1 MTDEVFE
8 RAAQTY
14 SDTIFRVA
22 YHALKSRPDAEDV
35 TQTVLLKLYERKE
48 PFQGEDH
55 LKFWLLRVAV
65 NESRRLLRTPWRR
78 KVVPLEEWDG
88 TTESQGEGEVLE
100 AVMALEPKYRLSIY
114 LYYYEGCS
122 VREVAQALHAKES
135 TVQTWLQRAR
145 EKLRVSLTDEKE
157 GTSYVRPKLLS

>member
-8 RAAQTY
+8 RAARTY

-22 YHALKSRPDAEDV
+22 YHAVRSRPDAEDV
-35 TQTVLLKLYERKE
+35 TQTVLLKLYEHDK

-55 LKFWLLRVAV
+55 LKFWLLRVTV
-65 NESRRLLRTPWRR
+65 NECRRLLRAPWRR
-78 KVVPLEEWDG
+78 KVVSLEEWDG
-88 TTESQGEGEVLE
+88 PAENREEGEVLE
-100 AVMALEPKYRLSIY
+100 AVMAMEPKYRLSIY

-122 VREVAQALHAKES
+122 VCEVAQALHAKES

-157 GTSYVRPKLLS
+157 GASYVRHEFLS

>member
-8 RAAQTY
+8 RAAKTY
-14 SDTIFRVA
+14 GDTIFRVA
-22 YHALKSRPDAEDV
+22 YHALRSRPDAEDV
-35 TQTVLLKLYERKE
+35 TQTVLLKLYEHKE
-48 PFQGEDH
+48 SFQGEDH
-55 LKFWLLRVAV
+55 LKFWLLRVTV
-65 NESRRLLRTPWRR
+65 NESRRILRTPWRR
-78 KVVPLEEWDG
+78 RIVPLEEWDG
-88 TTESQGEGEVLE
+88 TAENKEEGEVLE

>member
-1 MTDEVFE
+1 
-8 RAAQTY
+8 
-14 SDTIFRVA
+14 
-22 YHALKSRPDAEDV
+22 
-35 TQTVLLKLYERKE
+35 
-48 PFQGEDH
+48 
-55 LKFWLLRVAV
+55 
-65 NESRRLLRTPWRR
+65 
-78 KVVPLEEWDG
+78 
-88 TTESQGEGEVLE
+88 
-100 AVMALEPKYRLSIY
+100 MALEPKYRLSIY

>member
-14 SDTIFRVA
+14 GDTIFRVA
-22 YHALKSRPDAEDV
+22 YHALRSRPDAEDV
-35 TQTVLLKLYERKE
+35 TQTVLLKLYEHKE

-88 TTESQGEGEVLE
+88 TTEGQEEGEVLE

-157 GTSYVRPKLLS
+157 GTSHVRSKLLS

>member
-1 MTDEVFE
+1 MTDEAFE
-8 RAAQTY
+8 RAAQAY

-22 YHALKSRPDAEDV
+22 YHAVRSRPDAEDV
-35 TQTVLLKLYERKE
+35 TQTVLLRLYERKE

-65 NESRRLLRTPWRR
+65 NESRRLLRAPWRR
-78 KVVPLEEWDG
+78 KVVPLEDWDG
-88 TTESQGEGEVLE
+88 PAESGEEGEVLE

-145 EKLRVSLTDEKE
+145 EKLRVSLTGEKE
-157 GTSYVRPKLLS
+157 GVSYARSEFLL

>member
-1 MTDEVFE
+1 MTDEIFE

-14 SDTIFRVA
+14 GDTIFRVA
-22 YHALKSRPDAEDV
+22 YHAVRSRPDAEDV
-35 TQTVLLKLYERKE
+35 TQTVLLKLYEHKE
-48 PFQGEDH
+48 PFLGEDH
-55 LKFWLLRVAV
+55 LKFWLLRVTV

-88 TTESQGEGEVLE
+88 STESKEEGEVLE

-122 VREVAQALHAKES
+122 VREVAQALRAKES

-145 EKLRVSLTDEKE
+145 EKLRVSLTDQKE
-157 GTSYVRPKLLS
+157 GAGYVQPEFLP

>member
-22 YHALKSRPDAEDV
+22 YHAVRSRPDAEDV
-35 TQTVLLKLYERKE
+35 TQTVLLKLYEREE

-65 NESRRLLRTPWRR
+65 NESRRLLRAPWRR
-78 KVVPLEEWDG
+78 KVVPLDEWDG
-88 TTESQGEGEVLE
+88 PAESKEEGEVLE

-157 GTSYVRPKLLS
+157 GASYVRPEFLS